1 MQAHEIKIK
10 ARIYNGN
17 GRKGWHL
24 FNNKKVIEI
33 KGTWEM
39 EELKQLLGRLK

>member
-1 MQAHEIKIK
+1 MQVGEIRVR

-17 GRKGWHL
+17 GKKGWHL
-24 FNNKKVIEI
+24 FNNKRVIVI